1 MPNGS
6 DELKL
11 SNRIHL
17 LEKEL
22 YDRWQLFR
30 ITLRATAV
38 ILAVFVLG
46 AVAGTVTTS
55 YVASSSYAEA
65 SKWSEKIDP
74 VYRFTVEKQ
83 ANIEISL
90 RKINDRLDEIEKKAT
105 ATK

>member
-1 MPNGS
+1 MAPESNEIELS
-6 DELKL
+6 DRVQK
-11 SNRIHL
+11 

-22 YDRWQLFR
+22 ADRWQLFR

-74 VYRFTVEKQ
+74 VYKFTVEKQ